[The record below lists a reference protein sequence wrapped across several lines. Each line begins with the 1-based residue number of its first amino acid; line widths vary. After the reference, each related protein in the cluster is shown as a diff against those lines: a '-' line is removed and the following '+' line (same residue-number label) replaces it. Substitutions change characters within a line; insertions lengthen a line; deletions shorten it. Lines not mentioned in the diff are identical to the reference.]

1 MVPGLGACLASALAE
16 PLGTLTTWGITGSA
30 SVRQLQ
36 RRSQEQSRK
45 WRVAGELG
53 L

>member
-1 MVPGLGACLASALAE
+1 MVPGLGTCLVSALAE
-16 PLGTLTTWGITGSA
+16 PLGTLTTWGVTGSV

-36 RRSQEQSRK
+36 KRSQEQSRK